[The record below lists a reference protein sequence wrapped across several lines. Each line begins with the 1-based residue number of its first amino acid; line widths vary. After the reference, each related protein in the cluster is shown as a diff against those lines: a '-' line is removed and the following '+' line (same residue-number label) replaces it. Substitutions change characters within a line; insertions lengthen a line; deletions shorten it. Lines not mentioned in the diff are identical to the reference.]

1 MSGQPFDPSPT
12 RGSPERLNIRL
23 RVLFSRS
30 GRGFG
35 FFVPA
40 ESANVGADGIFI
52 RTHRR
57 PLDVGTKVAVL
68 FEREDFHRELMLAG
82 VVVWVSEGESS
93 DAKTMPR
100 GMGIRFEHDGDS
112 RKILRRSLDEL
123 KEGSRPSGRDGSI
136 QPAPGQ
142 S

>member
-1 MSGQPFDPSPT
+1 MSGQPFVPSPT

-23 RVLFSRS
+23 RVMFSRA
-30 GRGFG
+30 GRT
-35 FFVPA
+35 FFVES

-52 RTHRR
+52 QTRRR

-93 DAKTMPR
+93 GAKTMPR

-112 RKILRRSLDEL
+112 RRLLRRSLDEL
-123 KEGSRPSGRDGSI
+123 KEGSRPSGRDGSTR
-136 QPAPGQ
+136 PAPGQ